1 MIDIVIILCVAMEKH
16 SLQNAANTDLISD
29 AEHGFDKNGQFDSKM
44 TCPSTNSPG
53 LHAFP

>member
-1 MIDIVIILCVAMEKH
+1 MEKH

-29 AEHGFDKNGQFDSKM
+29 AEHGFDKNGQFDSKI